1 MVNSENLIKSLNQPI
16 KASPYLGCLKFIAQ
30 ASFCLIEAG
39 ESRFI
44 DFIHA
49 EDIIQ
54 ETFNENKALE
64 IISGFD
70 FSLGSPIARQI
81 LIYLMLKDFHYFSN
95 YLLKEMKS
103 ILIQNAKK
111 GINTINQI
119 PSSTVKA
126 SRSLMLIARM
136 EKEFDNYD
144 YIDNLF
150 TEITKKVLIKKPLK
164 KEELYAPLTFWEEDS
179 IKNNFYT
186 LLNRLEGAT
195 NAYFYFLSLKDEKIK
210 LNILSIK
217 EILLEKPVQEIY
229 DQFIF
234 ISKLIHLII
243 KNQENHKKTIHHESK
258 KFENKVFI
266 ERLGLQLSKRNEG
279 IDEIKNLQL
288 KMNNLIDGDI
298 YFNELID
305 EEIHT
310 IHSAISKDNITMA
323 RLEMRLND
331 TEYPLSVAY
340 REHIT
345 VVLQHLEE

>member
-1 MVNSENLIKSLNQPI
+1 MVNSENLIKSLNQTVKP
-16 KASPYLGCLKFIAQ
+16 SPYLDCLKFIAQ
-30 ASFCLIEAG
+30 ASFCLIESG

-49 EDIIQ
+49 ENITQ
-54 ETFNENKALE
+54 ETFKENRSLE
-64 IISGFD
+64 IISWFD
-70 FSLGSPIARQI
+70 FSLGSPIARQL
-81 LIYLMLKDFHYFSN
+81 LIYLMLKDFHHFSN
-95 YLLKEMKS
+95 HLLKEMKC
-103 ILIQNAKK
+103 ILILNAKR

-126 SRSLMLIARM
+126 SRSLMLISRM

-144 YIDNLF
+144 HIDSLF
-150 TEITKKVLIKKPLK
+150 EEITKKVLIKKPLK

-186 LLNRLEGAT
+186 LLNSLEGAT
-195 NAYFYFLSLKDEKIK
+195 NAYFYYLSLKDEKIK

-217 EILLEKPVQEIY
+217 ETLLEKPIQEIY
-229 DQFIF
+229 NQSIF

-243 KNQENHKKTIHHESK
+243 KNQENHKKIIIHESK
-258 KFENKVFI
+258 KFENKIFI
-266 ERLGLQLSKRNEG
+266 ERLGFQLSKRNEG
-279 IDEIKNLQL
+279 IEEIKNLQL
-288 KMNNLIDGDI
+288 KMNNLIDSDI
-298 YFNELID
+298 HFNELID

-310 IHSAISKDNITMA
+310 IHNAISKDNITRA

-345 VVLQHLEE
+345 VVLQHLED